1 MSKRAAISRGEMD
14 IARAVWELGEAT
26 VGQVFESLSER
37 KEIDYSTV
45 QTYLRRLEAKGYLKT
60 RRQGRHKIYRA
71 RVGAGQVVRETVD
84 DLLERLFGGQP
95 LALWQHLIQERGITP
110 DETRELRRL
119 LEKWE
124 AQNDAP

>member
-1 MSKRAAISRGEMD
+1 MPKRAAISRGELD
-14 IARAVWELGEAT
+14 VAQAVWQLGEAT
-26 VGQVFESLSER
+26 VGQAFEALSEH

-84 DLLERLFGGQP
+84 DLLERLFGGEP
-95 LALWQHLIQERGITP
+95 LALWQHLIHERGITA
-110 DETRELRRL
+110 EESRELRRML
-119 LEKWE
+119 AEWE
-124 AQNDAP
+124 AEDDRT